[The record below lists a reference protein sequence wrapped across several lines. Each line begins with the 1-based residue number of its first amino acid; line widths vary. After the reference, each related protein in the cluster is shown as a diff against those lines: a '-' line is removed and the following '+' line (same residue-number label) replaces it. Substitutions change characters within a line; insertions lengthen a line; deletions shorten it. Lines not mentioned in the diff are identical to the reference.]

1 MTLQTVEQATRPR
14 GLMIMGAFHPV
25 GPEDMANGARTVV
38 LLGPS
43 GDFWDIFKS
52 APEFG
57 TSDQID
63 RWSLRVLGTLAQTL
77 GARVV
82 FPFGG
87 PPYAP
92 FLRWAKLTGRAW
104 DSPVGMLVHD
114 TTGLMASY
122 RGALLF
128 DAPLKLPVGT
138 QTSPCEACL
147 DRPCLSA
154 CPVGAL
160 GPAGYDVPLCHGFL
174 DSDAG
179 QDCMTRG
186 CRVRRSC
193 PASLG
198 AGRHQEQSA
207 HHMRAFRG
215 EK

>member
-1 MTLQTVEQATRPR
+1 MTLDRIDKTAHGH
-14 GLMIMGAFHPV
+14 GLMVMGAFHPE
-25 GPEDMANGARTVV
+25 PDEAMTQGAGTVV
-38 LLGPS
+38 MIGPS
-43 GDFWDIFKS
+43 QTFWSQFKA

-57 TSDQID
+57 QPDQID
-63 RWSLRVLGTLAQTL
+63 RWS
-77 GARVV
+77 ARVIGQMAHDLGGSAV

-92 FLRWAKLTGRAW
+92 FLRWAKVTGRAW

-114 TTGLMASY
+114 TTGLMVSY

-128 DAPLKLPVGT
+128 GDRLGLPAPPAK
-138 QTSPCEACL
+138 SPCETCE
-147 DRPCLSA
+147 DRPCLST

-160 GPAGYDVPLCHGFL
+160 GADGYDVASCHGFL
-174 DSDAG
+174 DCDEG

-186 CRVRRSC
+186 CRVRRIC

-198 AGRHQEQSA
+198 AARNEEQSA

-215 EK
+215 NR